1 MDYKIEWFIICNMI
15 NDKNH
20 YLFLFVAI
28 SLCIHI
34 VVLYFFNHKT
44 KMMISNDELIVNI
57 IQIQQKLDDQVLET
71 LPQKE
76 IIPQAIEKIK
86 KDQKK
91 FKEKIIQEIIKE
103 KESLD
108 QEIKP
113 IEEIE
118 KPKQISIDSD
128 FIQSKISD
136 LISDKAIQQRTR
148 VISSQTKER
157 DYQSYFQSW
166 KNKVEKIGAL
176 NYPKAARSGINET
189 LIMTVTLNQS
199 GEVIN
204 IQMNKSSGVRELD
217 DAAENIVR
225 LGSPY
230 APFPESFK
238 EKLDTLQIRR
248 VWRFSN
254 SLGDTSDR

>member
-1 MDYKIEWFIICNMI
+1 MI
-15 NDKNH
+15 
-20 YLFLFVAI
+20 
-28 SLCIHI
+28 
-34 VVLYFFNHKT
+34 T
-44 KMMISNDELIVNI
+44 NDELIVNI
-57 IQIQQKLDDQVLET
+57 IQIQQKLEDQVTET
-71 LPQKE
+71 SPKKE
-76 IIPQAIEKIK
+76 IIPQVIEKIK

-103 KESLD
+103 KESD

-136 LISDKAIQQRTR
+136 LISDKVIQQRTR

-166 KNKVEKIGAL
+166 KNKIEKIGAL

-204 IQMNKSSGVRELD
+204 IQMNKSSGVKDLD

-254 SLGDTSDR
+254 SLGDTNDR

>member
-1 MDYKIEWFIICNMI
+1 MI
-15 NDKNH
+15 
-20 YLFLFVAI
+20 
-28 SLCIHI
+28 
-34 VVLYFFNHKT
+34 T
-44 KMMISNDELIVNI
+44 NDELIVNI
-57 IQIQQKLDDQVLET
+57 IQIQQKLEDQVTET
-71 LPQKE
+71 SPKKE

-103 KESLD
+103 KESD

-189 LIMTVTLNQS
+189 LVMTVTLNQS

-204 IQMNKSSGVRELD
+204 IQMNKSSGVKDLD

-254 SLGDTSDR
+254 SLGDTNDR

>member
-1 MDYKIEWFIICNMI
+1 MI
-15 NDKNH
+15 
-20 YLFLFVAI
+20 
-28 SLCIHI
+28 
-34 VVLYFFNHKT
+34 T
-44 KMMISNDELIVNI
+44 NDELIVNI
-57 IQIQQKLDDQVLET
+57 IQIQQKLEDQVTET
-71 LPQKE
+71 SPKKE

-103 KESLD
+103 KESD

-136 LISDKAIQQRTR
+136 LISDKVIQQRTR

-204 IQMNKSSGVRELD
+204 IQMNKSSGVKDLD

>member
-1 MDYKIEWFIICNMI
+1 MI
-15 NDKNH
+15 
-20 YLFLFVAI
+20 
-28 SLCIHI
+28 
-34 VVLYFFNHKT
+34 T
-44 KMMISNDELIVNI
+44 NDELIVNI
-57 IQIQQKLDDQVLET
+57 IQIQQKLEDQVTET
-71 LPQKE
+71 SPKKE

-103 KESLD
+103 KESD

-136 LISDKAIQQRTR
+136 LISEKTIQQRTR

-204 IQMNKSSGVRELD
+204 IQMNKSSGVKDLD

>member
-1 MDYKIEWFIICNMI
+1 MI
-15 NDKNH
+15 NNKNN

-28 SLCIHI
+28 SLCVHI
-34 VVLYFFNHKT
+34 VILYFFNHKT
-44 KMMISNDELIVNI
+44 KIMISNDELIVNI
-57 IQIQQKLDDQVLET
+57 IQIEQTSEDQVSET
-71 LPQKE
+71 APTKE

-103 KESLD
+103 EESLN
-108 QEIKP
+108 QEIEP
-113 IEEIE
+113 IQEIE

-136 LISDKAIQQRTR
+136 LISNKVVQQRTR

-189 LIMTVTLNQS
+189 LIMTVTLNQL

-204 IQMNKSSGVRELD
+204 IQINKSSGVKDLD

-230 APFPESFK
+230 APFPESIK

-254 SLGDTSDR
+254 SLGDTNDR